1 MKLSELLEYLNDN
14 QLIEIKFNGLK
25 SNLIEKDEI
34 NNEWLGK
41 KVKCIETG
49 ITKGYKG
56 YLFNVPDKPFVKIE
70 IEKCNKN

>member
-1 MKLSELLEYLNDN
+1 MKLRELLDYFEDKQMVMINL
-14 QLIEIKFNGLK
+14 NGLK
-25 SNLIEKDEI
+25 SDIIKKEEI
-34 NNEWLGK
+34 DAEWMEN

-56 YLFNVPDKPFVKIE
+56 YLFNVPDRSFVKIE